1 MSIVLILMLLMVL
14 LVVMMGVMMM
24 VVVVVVVR
32 GRRKMGGGAGRRTAG
47 GWSRRVGAGAAET
60 PASAGSTARGRRR
73 GRVGVGLFDEDL
85 GPLVEL
91 FALHAAVLEPDFDL
105 ALAEMQ
111 LARDLPALLARDVR
125 VADELVLEHHR
136 LVASVRLPLLAL
148 PRQICAHAQHA
159 VTSRSVLYNAQSL
172 VTLICAVLT
181 AHLSGE
187 LTALSQASW
196 LDFGEGRRRGKRGE
210 GKGGKSAYCK
220 PGAESAVC
228 DCLVY

>member
-1 MSIVLILMLLMVL
+1 VSEKLQMSIVLILMLLMVL
-14 LVVMMGVMMM
+14 LVVMMGVIMM

-47 GWSRRVGAGAAET
+47 SPT
-60 PASAGSTARGRRR
+60 RGRRR
-73 GRVGVGLFDEDL
+73 GRVGGGLFDEDL

-148 PRQICAHAQHA
+148 ARQICAHAQHA

-172 VTLICAVLT
+172 VILICAVLT

-196 LDFGEGRRRGKRGE
+196 LDFGEGRRRVKKGE
-210 GKGGKSAYCK
+210 GKGEKSAYCK

>member
-14 LVVMMGVMMM
+14 LVVVMGVMMM

-47 GWSRRVGAGAAET
+47 GGSRRVGAGTAET
-60 PASAGSTARGRRR
+60 PASAAAAAGSPARGRRR
-73 GRVGVGLFDEDL
+73 GRVGGGLFDEDL

-172 VTLICAVLT
+172 VILICAVLT
-181 AHLSGE
+181 AHLSRE

-196 LDFGEGRRRGKRGE
+196 LDL
-210 GKGGKSAYCK
+210 S
-220 PGAESAVC
+220 
-228 DCLVY
+228 LIHI